1 MKMTALDASQKIR
14 ALANPGKAKILSGF
28 FKTGPGQYGEGDK
41 FLGVMVPQTRNI
53 AQQFLELPLPELQKL
68 IRSPWHEER
77 LLGLIILV
85 LRSKRCK
92 TERERKTYFDFYI
105 RQMRWINNWDLV
117 DLTAVDVIGGYLWD
131 KPTDI
136 LLKWVKSKRLWDR
149 RVAVLATFYFIRKG
163 RFDESL
169 RLSEMLLKDEE
180 DLMHK
185 AVGWMLREMGKRD
198 EKKLL
203 AFLESHAAHM
213 PRTML
218 RYSLEKLSEPQKRR
232 YMAYRSRSTGSLS

>member
-1 MKMTALDASQKIR
+1 MKRTALDASQKIR

-68 IRSPWHEER
+68 IHSPWHEER

-92 TERERKTYFDFYI
+92 VERERKTYFDFYI

>member
-1 MKMTALDASQKIR
+1 MKMTALDASKKMK
-14 ALANPGKAKILSGF
+14 ALANPRKAKILSSF
-28 FKTGPGQYGEGDK
+28 FKTDPGQYGEGDK
-41 FLGVMVPQTRNI
+41 FLGVMVPQTRYI
-53 AQQFLELPLPELQKL
+53 ARQYLELPLPELQKL

-92 TERERKTYFDFYI
+92 AERERKTYFNFYI

-117 DLTAVDVIGGYLWD
+117 DLTAVEVIGGYLWD
-131 KPTDI
+131 KPKDC
-136 LLKWVKSKRLWDR
+136 LFKWVKSQRLWDR

-163 RFDESL
+163 RVDESL
-169 RLSEMLLKDEE
+169 RLSEMLLEDEE

-185 AVGWMLREMGKRD
+185 AVGWMLREIGKRD
-198 EKKLL
+198 EKSLL
-203 AFLESHAAHM
+203 LFLDSHAAHM

-218 RYSLEKLSEPQKRR
+218 RYSLEKLSEPRKRH
-232 YMAYRSRSTGSLS
+232 YMACRSRTNNSLS

>member
-1 MKMTALDASQKIR
+1 
-14 ALANPGKAKILSGF
+14 
-28 FKTGPGQYGEGDK
+28 
-41 FLGVMVPQTRNI
+41 
-53 AQQFLELPLPELQKL
+53 LPELQKL
-68 IRSPWHEER
+68 IHSPWHEER

-92 TERERKTYFDFYI
+92 VERERKTYFDFYI